1 MEMIKRGTNM
11 SNQEKIK
18 AGYWSIAT
26 QKHLK
31 VFRQDSSNIDEFDN
45 LDLAGKTGMFLGTI
59 RGNSQIDNMRKI
71 EKMANTVG
79 IRPKELHKI
88 ILPEL
93 ERASDK
99 KVELKKNTIGE
110 IVGIEEYV
118 FTNKEVL
125 EITGNVLENQGPKP
139 NERITIET
147 MDHTKKIPYLENEIK
162 NILITEGFKE
172 NDIQLSLALQN
183 QFNLISK
190 LKKSKSNES
199 IISNEYIWGVN
210 HDKIALA
217 VSGIDLGKR
226 QSLKDIIEIIQ
237 NSQGYPIEK
246 LPSIDKDLL
255 VLAQKTG
262 MINPTTIISSRGIR
276 KEFGF
281 TPNILNDT
289 GFNDDILDDVKL
301 LLASIRFGENYT
313 SYSTIQEPVRFLE
326 SLIKYGDI
334 GPHSANASDYTLLEK
349 KGIVKV
355 VKKTKEN
362 WYTGAIKT
370 GYCLELVKKDVAEEA
385 LKIIKSPDYNINI
398 QQSELDYEIVND
410 TGSYLS
416 SEEVRINMG
425 KSPEPVAEAE
435 AYFASVLRDELL

>member
-1 MEMIKRGTNM
+1 M
-11 SNQEKIK
+11 SNQEKVK

-31 VFRQDSSNIDEFDN
+31 VFRQDCSNIDEFDN

-59 RGNSQIDNMRKI
+59 RGNNQIDNMKKL

-79 IRPKELHKI
+79 IRPKELHRI

-93 ERASDK
+93 EKGSDK
-99 KVELKKNTIGE
+99 KVELIKNTAGD

-118 FTNKEVL
+118 FTNNEVM
-125 EITGNVLENQGPKP
+125 EITGNVLENQVPKP
-139 NERITIET
+139 IERITIET
-147 MDHTKKIPYLENEIK
+147 MDQTKKIPYLENEIK
-162 NILITEGFKE
+162 GILNKQGFSEK
-172 NDIQLSLALQN
+172 DIEISLALQD
-183 QFNLISK
+183 QFSLISK
-190 LKKSKSNES
+190 LKKGKSNES
-199 IISNEYIWGVN
+199 IISNEYIWGAN

-217 VSGIDLGKR
+217 VSGIDFGKR
-226 QSLKDIIEIIQ
+226 QTLKEAIEIIQ
-237 NSQGYPIEK
+237 NTQGYPLEM
-246 LPSIDKDLL
+246 LARLDKDLL
-255 VLAQKTG
+255 ILAQKTG

-276 KEFGF
+276 KDFAF

-313 SYSTIQEPVRFLE
+313 NHSTIQDPIRFLE
-326 SLIKYGDI
+326 SLIRYGDI
-334 GPHSANASDYTLLEK
+334 GPHSANGSDYTLLEK

-355 VKKTKEN
+355 VNKTKES
-362 WYTGAIKT
+362 YTGT
-370 GYCLELVKKDVAEEA
+370 VRSGYCLELIKKDVAEEA
-385 LKIIKSPDYNINI
+385 LKIIRSPDYNINI
-398 QQSELDYEIVND
+398 QQTQSDFEIVND

-425 KSPEPVAEAE
+425 KSPDPVAEAE